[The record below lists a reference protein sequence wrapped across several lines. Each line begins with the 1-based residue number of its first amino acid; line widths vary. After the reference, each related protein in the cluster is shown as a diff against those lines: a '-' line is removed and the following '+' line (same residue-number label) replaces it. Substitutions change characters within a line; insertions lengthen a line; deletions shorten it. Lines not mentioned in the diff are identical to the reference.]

1 MTLGAVRELRHEAE
15 AQPFETL
22 PGTLAE
28 VIAVWA
34 VDASHLKSQI

>member
-1 MTLGAVRELRHEAE
+1 M
-15 AQPFETL
+15 
-22 PGTLAE
+22 PGTLAEADMETGEFAAADVRVRAE